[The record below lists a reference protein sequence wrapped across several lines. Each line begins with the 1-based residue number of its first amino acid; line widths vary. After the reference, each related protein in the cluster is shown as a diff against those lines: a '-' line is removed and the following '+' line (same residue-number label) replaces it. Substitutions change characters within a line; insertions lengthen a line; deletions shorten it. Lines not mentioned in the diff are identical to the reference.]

1 MVKGRT
7 GNRTGRTRTVRP
19 KNVSRVSKPNGV
31 KAPSTTGKIKSAYS
45 KQKPRRRKPVD
56 SVTFWKKLAKT
67 PPNNA
72 ELQLLGLI
80 TWLGLPYKFVGNAGL
95 IIHGK
100 CPDYVHT
107 GGKKK
112 LIELFGERWHPEAD
126 ELKTVEFY
134 VRAGYSTLIIWLK
147 ELSIK
152 RRAEL
157 TAKLKEFDELED

>member
-1 MVKGRT
+1 MVT
-7 GNRTGRTRTVRP
+7 TRTRKRTNRAKRP
-19 KNVSRVSKPNGV
+19 RSKNVSRSNKPASAKN
-31 KAPSTTGKIKSAYS
+31 KSTTAKIKQAYGNQR
-45 KQKPRRRKPVD
+45 KKRRKPAD
-56 SVTFWKKLAKT
+56 SAAFWARLAST
-67 PPNNA
+67 GPNNA

-80 TWLGLPYKFVGNAGL
+80 TWLDLPYKFVGNAGL

-100 CPDYVHT
+100 CPDFVHT

-147 ELSIK
+147 ELNVK